1 MQSINFLRRYRD
13 LLVVLLL
20 LALPFV
26 FYVSNSKQTRDHNL
40 FDKAVVLVSAPM
52 QWVVVG
58 AIDTVSDI
66 WHHYVNLIDVQAD
79 NDRLKRENARLDAEL
94 AEREE
99 QRLEN
104 ERLRL
109 LVGLQRRQPEV
120 KMVFAQVIAT
130 SPTPL
135 FRSVRIDRGRRDGLE
150 IGAAVVSY
158 DGVVGRV
165 AALSEF
171 YADVMLLVDS
181 SSSTDVLVQR
191 TRARARL
198 RGQGGDEDLG
208 VEAQYLPRT
217 ADVEPGDMLITSG
230 LGRTFPRGLR
240 VGKVTSVERRAFGL
254 YQRAIVQPNVDFA
267 RLESLMVI
275 LKGYPERADFDTP
288 ETSETSESNEAWE
301 SDLPELPAPQK
312 PANPMDPMLVPLPSS
327 VPEPVIPPPAL
338 PPRPAAPAA
347 PGFSPTPIE
356 TSEPPEPIAPGAA
369 GAPPAPLQTPQ
380 PAPSKAFEE
389 GAGPG
394 ASPNAPAPAGSAPQG
409 ELSPPRVALPRASA
423 PDAPPST
430 LPPPQR
436 GVAPEASPEPHD
448 EE

>member
-1 MQSINFLRRYRD
+1 MRSINFLRRYRD

-40 FDKAVVLVSAPM
+40 FDKVVMLLSAPF
-52 QWVVVG
+52 QWVVVST
-58 AIDTVSDI
+58 IDTVSGV

-79 NDRLKRENARLDAEL
+79 NDRLKKENARLDAEL
-94 AEREE
+94 ADREE

-109 LVGLQRRQPEV
+109 LVGLQRRRPDV

-158 DGVVGRV
+158 EGVVGRV

-181 SSSTDVLVQR
+181 NSSTDVLVQR
-191 TRARARL
+191 TRARARV
-198 RGQGGDEDLG
+198 RGQGGDDDLG

-217 ADVEPGDMLITSG
+217 ADVEPGDTLITSG

-240 VGKVTSVERRAFGL
+240 VGKVMSVERRAFGL
-254 YQRAIVQPNVDFA
+254 YQRAIVQPSVDFA

-288 ETSETSESNEAWE
+288 QTPDAGESWE
-301 SDLPELPAPQK
+301 SELPELPPAAPVQAPEDIAVPK
-312 PANPMDPMLVPLPSS
+312 ASPTPAASAPPEAAPFETFPAPEVTPAPPWAPVPAAS
-327 VPEPVIPPPAL
+327 PAL
-338 PPRPAAPAA
+338 PPPEEPKATLPPEA
-347 PGFSPTPIE
+347 PTPELERVIPSE
-356 TSEPPEPIAPGAA
+356 LPPAPEPPEPTT
-369 GAPPAPLQTPQ
+369 Q
-380 PAPSKAFEE
+380 E
-389 GAGPG
+389 
-394 ASPNAPAPAGSAPQG
+394 
-409 ELSPPRVALPRASA
+409 
-423 PDAPPST
+423 
-430 LPPPQR
+430 
-436 GVAPEASPEPHD
+436 
-448 EE
+448 